1 MKLNKLTA
9 AVAAGVM
16 LLAGPATMASANT
29 APNAWSPQGE
39 SWISVAE
46 SSKVYFES
54 FGSSYDDYGIYYVG
68 EGITCTYNSI
78 TATGPFLT
86 GQNLSSSECVD
97 DQNTAFDPIDNAT
110 RLGSSPFGFNVNFYG
125 TTYTSAWPNTNGGL
139 YFDAPDNSYDAL
151 LGALAADAQSS
162 AIFPLAGDLY
172 YEPTESNMWVAQTT
186 IEGHD
191 AVVFSWEKFHNCC
204 NSGATEENMSFQ
216 LVLIDAG
223 NGDFNAMF
231 NYDAFDAFDQGYQ
244 APAVM
249 IDIASGTVGSNVFEV
264 LSLDNVPN
272 TCMEVYVENSYGTVT
287 DSQLDS
293 DLNSTAYFKIDDA
306 ADSTISLWTDDTCTT
321 ALNMN
326 VAQDTANDLMAYW
339 EIEDDNS
346 TYNAIGA
353 GWSTYNQTTG
363 EVSATEMLQNI
374 DADTMIDGASD
385 PLIEMSWNT
394 DVPGRFVMGQRGGS
408 TVTEQSELGGIGTG
422 EATEE
427 ETAEPELAATG
438 AQDVAPLG
446 LGAITLIAGGVVLMV
461 RRRVMSL

>member
-1 MKLNKLTA
+1 
-9 AVAAGVM
+9 
-16 LLAGPATMASANT
+16 
-29 APNAWSPQGE
+29 
-39 SWISVAE
+39 
-46 SSKVYFES
+46 
-54 FGSSYDDYGIYYVG
+54 
-68 EGITCTYNSI
+68 
-78 TATGPFLT
+78 
-86 GQNLSSSECVD
+86 
-97 DQNTAFDPIDNAT
+97 
-110 RLGSSPFGFNVNFYG
+110 
-125 TTYTSAWPNTNGGL
+125 
-139 YFDAPDNSYDAL
+139 
-151 LGALAADAQSS
+151 
-162 AIFPLAGDLY
+162 
-172 YEPTESNMWVAQTT
+172 MWVAQTT